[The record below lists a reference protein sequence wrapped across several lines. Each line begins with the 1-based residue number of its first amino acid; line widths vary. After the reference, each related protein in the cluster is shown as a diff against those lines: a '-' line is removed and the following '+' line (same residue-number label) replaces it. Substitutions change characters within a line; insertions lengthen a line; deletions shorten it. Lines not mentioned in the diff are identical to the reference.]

1 MIQKVCNRIT
11 HNIKTLTNIFQYS
24 RDVLKRN
31 TGNMGCN
38 MPNLQPNRNV
48 PALYKVI
55 QLASHSYPAFPTSQS
70 FGVLS
75 LTLCTILYL
84 VCVSG
89 FKCYVLTLAF
99 YCIGLVKT
107 HFFHIWVQCQIL
119 RQNHELQVLHELL
132 ADVSTLL
139 LHHIIINPLQ
149 FELPGHVG
157 RLPKNIGEPGGGS
170 LSADQWLT
178 LALAVGPIVV
188 STIPL
193 YTIYIISKLN
203 IVLGTITLGKV

>member
-1 MIQKVCNRIT
+1 
-11 HNIKTLTNIFQYS
+11 
-24 RDVLKRN
+24 
-31 TGNMGCN
+31 MGCTT
-38 MPNLQPNRNV
+38 PNLQPNRNI

-75 LTLCTILYL
+75 LTQSTTSYL

-89 FKCYVLTLAF
+89 FKYYLLTLAF
-99 YCIGLVKT
+99 YYIGLVKT

-119 RQNHELQVLHELL
+119 QQNHELRVLHELL

-139 LHHIIINPLQ
+139 LHYLIINPLQ

-157 RLPKNIGEPGGGS
+157 CLPKNIGEPGGGS
-170 LSADQWLT
+170 LSVDQWLT

-188 STIPL
+188 STI
-193 YTIYIISKLN
+193 IYIISNLN
-203 IVLGTITLGKV
+203 IVLGTITLGQVQNSKLRNTPRGLSFTNYCHSRGEESQE